1 MKQFFVLTLGI
12 ALSATGMD
20 AQPPRP
26 TSPDGTRHIEFVPQQ
41 PVKLWD
47 TQSRQLVKVLKPQHR
62 PASHNPW
69 SHDSRYFITVSST
82 DNTATV
88 WNAITGQKV
97 RVVREQSPIDQAY
110 FESNTQ
116 FAVVTQEGK
125 TVYST
130 PTEVIAAPV
139 AGRKRRREF

>member
-47 TQSRQLVKVLKPQHR
+47 T
-62 PASHNPW
+62 
-69 SHDSRYFITVSST
+69 
-82 DNTATV
+82 
-88 WNAITGQKV
+88 
-97 RVVREQSPIDQAY
+97 
-110 FESNTQ
+110 
-116 FAVVTQEGK
+116 
-125 TVYST
+125 
-130 PTEVIAAPV
+130 
-139 AGRKRRREF
+139 